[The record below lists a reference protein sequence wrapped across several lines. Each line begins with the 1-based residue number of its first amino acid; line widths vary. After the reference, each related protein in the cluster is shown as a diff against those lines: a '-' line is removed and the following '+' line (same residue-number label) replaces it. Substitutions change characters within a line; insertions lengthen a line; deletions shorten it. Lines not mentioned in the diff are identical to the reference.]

1 MQDMKQRKPDTAK
14 PTGEPASAERSHG
27 HDPCGKIPSA
37 RINGAGSSGLRPRAE
52 LKREREQMPW
62 LGRWGG
68 WGQKGWKCGR
78 GKQGDPPGPERRS
91 GPEGSKN
98 RPVGVRASVVARK
111 WGNDHG
117 VKGCRKVEA
126 QSLWRKTRPI
136 DR

>member
-14 PTGEPASAERSHG
+14 PTGEPASAERSPG

-68 WGQKGWKCGR
+68 WGQKGWKRGR
-78 GKQGDPPGPERRS
+78 DKQGDPPGTERCSWPR
-91 GPEGSKN
+91 GPKS
-98 RPVGVRASVVARK
+98 RPGGVRASIVARK
-111 WGNDHG
+111 RGNARG
-117 VKGCRKVEA
+117 AKGRRKMEA
-126 QSLWRKTRPI
+126 
-136 DR
+136 